1 MNISNTLR
9 GNPGAPYRHNPNKVP
24 ALVRRHLA
32 KARKSNSDAQNYGG
46 STGGLKNIKARGGGL
61 DVLLRRAQEKRDE
74 QSIFDTFGLEE
85 DMRKTSS
92 PASLGVENFDLY

>member
-1 MNISNTLR
+1 M
-9 GNPGAPYRHNPNKVP
+9 
-24 ALVRRHLA
+24 RRHLA
-32 KARKSNSDAQNYGG
+32 KARKSHSDAQNYGG

-85 DMRKTSS
+85 DMRKASS
-92 PASLGVENFDLY
+92 PASLGVESFDLY